1 MYNRVVIKENRRM
14 LIVNVI
20 LAVKF
25 DVGIDNKKKKKH
37 WYWIPVLEWVQQI
50 FRI

>member
-25 DVGIDNKKKKKH
+25 DVGIDNKKKKKTL
-37 WYWIPVLEWVQQI
+37 VLDTSIGVGTTNI
-50 FRI
+50 